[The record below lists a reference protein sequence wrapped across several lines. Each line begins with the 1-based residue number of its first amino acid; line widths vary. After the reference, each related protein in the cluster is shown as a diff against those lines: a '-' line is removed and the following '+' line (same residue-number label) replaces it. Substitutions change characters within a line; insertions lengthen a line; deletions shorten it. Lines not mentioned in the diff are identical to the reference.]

1 MCNPMVHRQ
10 AYYKYII
17 IVVVLAFS
25 LEFPRF
31 FEMELIDANDT
42 TINYY
47 YVTTSL
53 NENAYYVQFNNYWN
67 ELIATGFLP
76 LIALCYMNLQ
86 IFLKVKVGN
95 SFYTLMSGTRRQ
107 IGWFFKCCFS

>member
-1 MCNPMVHRQ
+1 MVHRQ

-95 SFYTLMSGTRRQ
+95 SFYTLMSGTSRRQ
-107 IGWFFKCCFS
+107 IGWFFFKNGHS